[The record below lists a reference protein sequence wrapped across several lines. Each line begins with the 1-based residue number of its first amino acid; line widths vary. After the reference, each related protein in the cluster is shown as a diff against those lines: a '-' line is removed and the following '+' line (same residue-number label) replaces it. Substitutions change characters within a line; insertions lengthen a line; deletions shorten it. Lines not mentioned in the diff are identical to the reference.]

1 MSNPR
6 MRFCAKCDDYTLSDV
21 CPRCKGPA
29 KPNVPAKYSP
39 EDHYGEYRRKLKK
52 LDAAKKA

>member
-6 MRFCAKCDDYTLSDV
+6 MRYCAKCDDYTLQDT
-21 CPRCKGPA
+21 CPKCKGAA

-52 LDAAKKA
+52 LDQAKA